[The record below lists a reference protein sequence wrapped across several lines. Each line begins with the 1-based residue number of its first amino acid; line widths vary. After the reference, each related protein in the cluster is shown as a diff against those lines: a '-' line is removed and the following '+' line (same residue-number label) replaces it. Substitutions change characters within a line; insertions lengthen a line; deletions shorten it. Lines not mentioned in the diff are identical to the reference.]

1 MFRVMYTS
9 SAIRDLRDEELEDI
23 LEKSRK
29 NNLENNVTGL
39 LIVKGRTFL
48 QCLEGEKVDVMTI
61 YNKILE
67 DDRHINIIDLMEEN
81 IEERLFPEWSMGYK
95 NIKYLTNYSSEK
107 IKDFKDTSEFESS
120 KEDILEVFKEFIS
133 SN

>member
-1 MFRVMYTS
+1 MIRVMYTS
-9 SAIRDLRDEELEDI
+9 SSIKDLSDQELEDI

-29 NNLENNVTGL
+29 NNNAKKVTGL

-48 QCLEGEKVDVMTI
+48 QCLEGEEADVSYI
-61 YNKILE
+61 YNKILN
-67 DDRHINIIDLMEEN
+67 DDRHTNIIDLVDEN

-95 NIKYLTNYSSEK
+95 NIKYLTDYKSDK
-107 IKDFKDTSEFESS
+107 IKDFKDSEEFESS

>member
-1 MFRVMYTS
+1 MIRVMYTS
-9 SAIRDLRDEELEDI
+9 SSIKDLSDQELEDI

-29 NNLENNVTGL
+29 NNNAKKVTGL

-48 QCLEGEKVDVMTI
+48 QCLEGEEADVSYI
-61 YNKILE
+61 YNKILN
-67 DDRHINIIDLMEEN
+67 DNRHTNIIDLVDEN

-95 NIKYLTNYSSEK
+95 NIKYLTDYKSDK
-107 IKDFKDTSEFESS
+107 IKDFKDSEEFESS